1 MQQFEAIWSLQQAV
15 EQSTFSAVFACQFEF
30 DLALTHARSCLS
42 VYTDIFTYTYTHTH
56 TQMPVGVCVSSFI
69 SAAWLKFF
77 WNYNCN
83 INISFK
89 FTHVACAPLSPLQLQ
104 VRLGTNSVSSLI
116 TRNANGGSTNLLLPQ
131 PQPQRQP
138 QLSFRNICGV
148 RKPPPQKINQSID
161 SARFRKC
168 YKSGTLKYSA
178 YQVDTHRKLLLY
190 QFICYSGQ
198 TPGIYIFN
206 FQNWQQDDSRKDD
219 S

>member
-104 VRLGTNSVSSLI
+104 VRLRLQFRLQLDHTQCKWRLDKLVVASASAS
-116 TRNANGGSTNLLLPQ
+116 ASTFFSKHLWREKATTP
-131 PQPQRQP
+131 
-138 QLSFRNICGV
+138 
-148 RKPPPQKINQSID
+148 KNQSKHWQC
-161 SARFRKC
+161 SF
-168 YKSGTLKYSA
+168 LKML
-178 YQVDTHRKLLLY
+178 QVRHFEILRISSWYTQKAFALSVHL
-190 QFICYSGQ
+190 I
-198 TPGIYIFN
+198 
-206 FQNWQQDDSRKDD
+206 
-219 S
+219 